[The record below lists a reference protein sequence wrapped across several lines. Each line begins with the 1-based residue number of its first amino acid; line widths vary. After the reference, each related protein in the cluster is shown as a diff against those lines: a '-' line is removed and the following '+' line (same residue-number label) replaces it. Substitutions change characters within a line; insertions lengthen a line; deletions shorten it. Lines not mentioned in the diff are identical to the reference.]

1 MSSQVTGLDSSIIG
15 THDFKILSDFFWF
28 EIFILCCLELE
39 AVVLEVSN
47 SCLIYK
53 CLESSINR
61 VKSILYK
68 MEISV

>member
-1 MSSQVTGLDSSIIG
+1 MTGLDSSIIG
-15 THDFKILSDFFWF
+15 TQDVKILSDLFWF

-47 SCLIYK
+47 GCLIYK

-61 VKSILYK
+61 VKTILYK
-68 MEISV
+68 MEISI